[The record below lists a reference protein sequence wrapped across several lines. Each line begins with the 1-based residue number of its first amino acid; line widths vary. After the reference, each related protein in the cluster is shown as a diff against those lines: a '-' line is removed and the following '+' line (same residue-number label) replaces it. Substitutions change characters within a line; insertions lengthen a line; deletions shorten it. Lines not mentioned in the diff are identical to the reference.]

1 MKINPREHQLVAG
14 YVYKQC
20 GIVLDSNKAYL
31 LESRLAP
38 LAQELNCASFS
49 DLYNKIINDR
59 TKKLTNRL
67 VDAMSTNETSFFRDN
82 KPFEMFKFKIIPD
95 LIDRLEQSS
104 LPGKTIN
111 IWSSACSTGQEVYTI
126 AMCLHEILGPDI
138 RKYRIKIVGTDIAD
152 SAIVQASRASYSQF
166 EIGRGMPDNLLRK
179 YFVQDGSSWRVKDEL
194 RSMVFFRKQ
203 NLMESF
209 SLLGKFDVV
218 FCRNVAIYFSMEDRK
233 SLFDRIAEQITPG
246 GVLLIGS
253 TESLYGVSD
262 HYQRCEYH
270 NSIFY
275 QVK

>member
-1 MKINPREHQLVAG
+1 MKINPVEHKQIAD

-20 GIVLDSNKAYL
+20 GIVLDSTKAYL
-31 LESRLAP
+31 LESRLSP
-38 LAQELNCASFS
+38 LAAELGCASFT
-49 DLYNKIINDR
+49 DLYNEIIKDR
-59 TKKLTNRL
+59 TKKLTNKL
-67 VDAMSTNETSFFRDN
+67 IDAMSTNETSFFRDQ
-82 KPFEMFKFKIIPD
+82 KPFDLFKFKIIPD

-104 LPGKTIN
+104 LPSRAIN

-126 AMCLHEILGPDI
+126 AICLHELLGPGI
-138 RKYRIKIVGTDIAD
+138 SKYRIKIVGTDIAD
-152 SAIVQASRASYSQF
+152 SAIVQASRANYSQF

-179 YFVQDGSSWRVKDEL
+179 YFVQDGSSFRVKDEL
-194 RSMVFFRKQ
+194 RSMAFFRKQ

-209 SLLGKFDVV
+209 SLLGKFDIV

-233 SLFDRIAEQITPG
+233 SLFNRIAEQISPG

-253 TESLYGVSD
+253 TESLYGVSER
-262 HYQRCEYH
+262 YERCEYH